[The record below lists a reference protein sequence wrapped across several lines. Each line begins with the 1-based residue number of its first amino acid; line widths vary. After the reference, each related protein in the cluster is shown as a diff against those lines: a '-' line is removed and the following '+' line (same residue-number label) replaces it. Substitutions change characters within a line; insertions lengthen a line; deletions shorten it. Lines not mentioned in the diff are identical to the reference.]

1 MEWVQQ
7 GLLFESVC
15 IMSTLHYVFE
25 KTGRLKGD
33 IYPVTYGFPMSLSIQ
48 ASSLMDEIKVI
59 STTKP
64 HSLTD
69 AMRCDDRRINLVT
82 DVNIVKSRS
91 RLSAFTVVFLI
102 VLVILLYKP
111 LVLLSLIVSD
121 LTITRLRTHV
131 RNSFR

>member
-1 MEWVQQ
+1 
-7 GLLFESVC
+7 
-15 IMSTLHYVFE
+15 MSTLHYVFE

-48 ASSLMDEIKVI
+48 ASSLMNEIKLI

-69 AMRCDDRRINLVT
+69 AMRCDDRRMNLVR

-91 RLSAFTVVFLI
+91 RLSAFTVVLLI
-102 VLVILLYKP
+102 MLVILLYKP

-121 LTITRLRTHV
+121 LTITRLRIHV